1 MYTENQVFDRI
12 KKILRSQLFGV
23 IATQGL
29 QYPYCTLVGFTSS
42 DDCKEIIFAT
52 VRHSRKYQNI
62 QRNSKV
68 SLLVDNQKN
77 TTADLQDAEALTV
90 LGSSAEIE
98 KSEAEKY
105 LSLYINKH
113 PYLKEFVTAP
123 NCALIKVTVDKFVL
137 VNNFQNVVELKIQ

>member
-90 LGSSAEIE
+90 L
-98 KSEAEKY
+98 
-105 LSLYINKH
+105 
-113 PYLKEFVTAP
+113 V
-123 NCALIKVTVDKFVL
+123 VL
-137 VNNFQNVVELKIQ
+137 RK